1 MHNHD
6 SLRAEHFVYFLFCLT
21 FVQKWC
27 KIKCIIYVDTESG
40 MKLLINDSA
49 RNMLY
54 EQFVS
59 NNSINPKYYDKYV
72 VKRGL
77 RNSDGTGV
85 IAGLTNICNVHGYVV
100 NEGEKSPIPG
110 QLIYRGYDI
119 DDIVGG
125 AVKEN
130 RFAYEETVYLLL
142 MGELPNRQELKA
154 FSEIMSENRALP
166 SNFFEDMI
174 LKAPS
179 KNIMNKM
186 ARSVLA
192 LYSYDD
198 DPENR
203 SPEYEMATAI
213 SIISKL
219 PNIMVSAYQ
228 VKKRIFDGES
238 MIMHPLIPLHSTAEM
253 ILSALRPD
261 RKFTDEEAKLLD
273 LALVL
278 HAEHG
283 GGNNSTFACRVLT
296 SSGTDPYSA
305 YTAAIGALKGPR
317 HGGANIKV
325 DQMQQ
330 CIKENVSNWDD
341 EQEVA
346 QFLRKIL
353 RKEAYDK
360 TGLIYGMG
368 HAVYTMSDPR
378 AVILKKNAEKLAQG
392 TEYEREFALLE
403 TIEKLTPILFAEI
416 KGDEK
421 VMCANVDMYSGLVYR
436 MLGIPQDLFTPLF
449 AVSRMAGWCAHR
461 FEELVTGKRIIRPA
475 YKAIRTERDY
485 VSIDN
490 R

>member
-1 MHNHD
+1 
-6 SLRAEHFVYFLFCLT
+6 
-21 FVQKWC
+21 
-27 KIKCIIYVDTESG
+27 
-40 MKLLINDSA
+40 
-49 RNMLY
+49 MLY
-54 EQFVS
+54 EQFVT
-59 NNSINPKYYDKYV
+59 NNSIDPKYYKKYV

-100 NEGEKSPIPG
+100 DEGEKTPIEG
-110 QLIYRGYDI
+110 QLIYRGYNLN
-119 DDIVGG
+119 DIVAN

-142 MGELPNRQELKA
+142 MGELPSRDELEA
-154 FSEIMSENRALP
+154 FSEIMKENRALP
-166 SNFFEDMI
+166 KDFFEDMI

-186 ARSVLA
+186 GRAILT

-198 DPENR
+198 NPENR

-228 VKKRIFDGES
+228 VKKRAFDGET
-238 MIMHPLIPLHSTAEM
+238 MVLHPLIPTHSTAEM

-273 LALVL
+273 LMLVL

-283 GGNNSTFACRVLT
+283 GGNNSTFTCRVLT
-296 SSGTDPYSA
+296 SSGTDPYAA
-305 YTAAIGALKGPR
+305 YSAAIGALKGPR

-325 DQMQQ
+325 TQMQE
-330 CIKENVSNWDD
+330 CIKKNVKNWDD
-341 EQEVA
+341 EGEVA
-346 QFLRKIL
+346 DFLRKIL
-353 RKEAYDK
+353 RKEANDG

-368 HAVYTMSDPR
+368 HAVYTLSDPR
-378 AVILKKNAEKLAQG
+378 AVILKANAKKLAEG
-392 TEYEREFALLE
+392 TEFEREFRLLE
-403 TIEKLTPILFAEI
+403 TVERLTPELFAEV
-416 KGDEK
+416 KGDSK

-436 MLGIPQDLFTPLF
+436 MLGIPEDLFTPLF

-475 YKAIRTERDY
+475 YKAVKKERAY
-485 VSIDN
+485 IPIDE
-490 R
+490 RG

>member
-1 MHNHD
+1 MI
-6 SLRAEHFVYFLFCLT
+6 S
-21 FVQKWC
+21 
-27 KIKCIIYVDTESG
+27 
-40 MKLLINDSA
+40 DSA

-59 NNSINPKYYDKYV
+59 NNSIDPRYYDKYV

-100 NEGEKSPIPG
+100 NEGEKAPIEG
-110 QLIYRGYDI
+110 QLIYRGYNI
-119 DDIVGG
+119 NDIVRS
-125 AVKEN
+125 AVEEN

-142 MGELPNRQELKA
+142 MGDLPNREELVA
-154 FSEIMSENRALP
+154 FKEIMSENRALP
-166 SNFFEDMI
+166 PSFFEDMI

-186 ARSVLA
+186 GRSVLA

-219 PNIMVSAYQ
+219 PNIMVSAWQ
-228 VKKRIFDGES
+228 VKQRVFDGES
-238 MIMHPLIPLHSTAEM
+238 MIMHPLIPSHSTAEM

-261 RKFTDEEAKLLD
+261 RQFTDEEAKLLD

-296 SSGTDPYSA
+296 SSGTDPYAA

-325 DQMQQ
+325 AQMQQ
-330 CIKENVSNWDD
+330 CIKDNVSNWED

-346 QFLRKIL
+346 EFLRKIL
-353 RKEAYDK
+353 RKEANDHS
-360 TGLIYGMG
+360 GLIYGMG
-368 HAVYTMSDPR
+368 HAVYTLSDPR
-378 AVILKKNAEKLAQG
+378 AVILKENAKKLAMG
-392 TEYEREFALLE
+392 TEFEREFNLLE
-403 TIEKLTPILFAEI
+403 TVERLTPQLFAEI
-416 KGDEK
+416 KGDDK

-475 YKAIRTERDY
+475 YKAVRSERAY
-485 VSIDN
+485 VPIDK